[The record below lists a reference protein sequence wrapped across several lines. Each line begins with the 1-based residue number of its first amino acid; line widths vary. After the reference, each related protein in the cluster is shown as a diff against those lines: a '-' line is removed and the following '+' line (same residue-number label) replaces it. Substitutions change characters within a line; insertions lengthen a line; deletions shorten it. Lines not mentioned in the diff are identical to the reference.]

1 MADPSQCSAIVMASP
16 RNSDSSEDCSP
27 PSRDDQPPE
36 DPPVQPAR
44 PDPPVHPSR
53 PPTPSSRTRPRRSG
67 YGSEFVERP
76 PAQVQCECPICL
88 QVLRDPQQVTCC
100 GNSYCK
106 VCIDSVKDSKP
117 CPTCNEAFT
126 TFPDKRLRRTL
137 GGFRVYCSNKE
148 GGCKWVGE
156 LGDLE
161 VHLNSKPSSERQ
173 LEGCLFEKVACIY
186 CTFLFQRRYINKHH
200 SNNECPNR
208 PSVCEH
214 CGHNASYKEITQ
226 GHYQTCLSFP
236 VLCPNKCGIELP
248 RREIEQH
255 VNQDCLLQL
264 VTCDFSEIGCQVELP
279 RRDVPA
285 HHRRDVVGHSEFLLN
300 TTRRTTSDIV
310 AVQSGQNEM
319 QAAVARLQEMVAAQD
334 GRINELQDENRRLQ
348 ERQRSTNARLK
359 NITLRQ
365 SQALFWGLA
374 LVLAL
379 AAIGIGLAV
388 GNVRDKQMASAESK
402 PASFPLDNGIQE
414 KSANV
419 VVSLAQ
425 TLEQVKKDV
434 ATEKSEREKTARSL
448 VHVEEEIAAET
459 NKREKMIKSLEM
471 EVTREKNER
480 KQVADTLAQ
489 KLTRI
494 INEVATGKSEREKIR
509 SSLNELDNKIS
520 MRHTID
526 RTTTS
531 ENINSAINNAIKGI
545 QTRQSAVLNH
555 LQMIPH
561 EVALPFEFTLH
572 EFQKYKTENIIWYSP
587 PFYTHS
593 HGYTLC
599 IGVKAYESQT
609 NYILVYAY
617 LMPGAFDDD
626 LEWPFQ
632 GNVTIEL
639 INQAEGS
646 RWNPASYVSSRI
658 ESYAGSFDF
667 GSTHDHPEVSQRVT
681 SGKRAEYRKVIYR
694 FISHSALDYD
704 AVEGTQYLKD
714 DSLMFRISAVTN
726 VV

>member
-1 MADPSQCSAIVMASP
+1 MASP

-148 GGCKWVGE
+148 EGCKWVGE

-161 VHLNSKPSSERQ
+161 MHLNSKPSSERQ

-200 SNNECPNR
+200 SNNDCPNR
-208 PSVCEH
+208 PFVCEH

-248 RREIEQH
+248 RKEIEQH

-300 TTRRTTSDIV
+300 TTRRTMSDIV

-334 GRINELQDENRRLQ
+334 DRKNELQDENRRLQ
-348 ERQRSTNARLK
+348 ERQRSTNARLQ

-448 VHVEEEIAAET
+448 AHVEKEIAAETSKREKMTKSLAQIEMEVTTEKNERKKFADTLAQNVARVIKEATTGKSERKKTAQSLAHVEEEIAAET
-459 NKREKMIKSLEM
+459 NKREKMTKSLEM

-480 KQVADTLAQ
+480 KQIADTLAQ
-489 KLTRI
+489 NLTRI
-494 INEVATGKSEREKIR
+494 IDEVATGKSEREKIR

-526 RTTTS
+526 RTTAS

-561 EVALPFEFTLH
+561 EVALPFEFTMH
-572 EFQKYKTENIIWYSP
+572 EFQKYKTENIICMVLSS
-587 PFYTHS
+587 FLHS
-593 HGYTLC
+593 QSRLHT
-599 IGVKAYESQT
+599 VHWS
-609 NYILVYAY
+609 
-617 LMPGAFDDD
+617 
-626 LEWPFQ
+626 
-632 GNVTIEL
+632 
-639 INQAEGS
+639 EG
-646 RWNPASYVSSRI
+646 
-658 ESYAGSFDF
+658 
-667 GSTHDHPEVSQRVT
+667 
-681 SGKRAEYRKVIYR
+681 
-694 FISHSALDYD
+694 L
-704 AVEGTQYLKD
+704 
-714 DSLMFRISAVTN
+714 
-726 VV
+726 

>member
-1 MADPSQCSAIVMASP
+1 MMASP
-16 RNSDSSEDCSP
+16 RNSDSFEDSSP

-44 PDPPVHPSR
+44 PDPPVHALR
-53 PPTPSSRTRPRRSG
+53 PPSPSSRTRPCRSG
-67 YGSEFVERP
+67 YGCEFVERP
-76 PAQVQCECPICL
+76 PVQVQCECPICL
-88 QVLRDPQQVTCC
+88 QILRDPQQVTCC

-106 VCIDSVKDSKP
+106 VCIDSVTDSKP
-117 CPTCNEAFT
+117 CPTCNKAFT

-148 GGCKWVGE
+148 EGCKWVGE

-161 VHLNSKPSSERQ
+161 MHLNSKPSSERQ

-186 CTFLFQRRYINKHH
+186 CTFLFQRQYTKHH

-208 PSVCEH
+208 PCVCEH

-248 RREIEQH
+248 RRETEQH

-285 HHRRDVVGHSEFLLN
+285 HHRRDVVGHSEFLLS
-300 TTRRTTSDIV
+300 TTQRTMSDIV

-319 QAAVARLQEMVAAQD
+319 QAALARLQEMVAAQD
-334 GRINELQDENRRLQ
+334 GRINDLQDENRRLQ
-348 ERQRSTNARLK
+348 ERQRSTNARLQ

-414 KSANV
+414 NEGANV

-434 ATEKSEREKTARSL
+434 ATEKR
-448 VHVEEEIAAET
+448 
-459 NKREKMIKSLEM
+459 
-471 EVTREKNER
+471 
-480 KQVADTLAQ
+480 
-489 KLTRI
+489 
-494 INEVATGKSEREKIR
+494 EREKIR
-509 SSLNELDNKIS
+509 SSLNELDAKIS

-526 RTTTS
+526 TTTTS

-561 EVALPFEFTLH
+561 EVALPFEFTMH

-599 IGVKAYESQT
+599 IGVKAYKSQT

-626 LEWPFQ
+626 LEWPFR

-639 INQAEGS
+639 INQAESS
-646 RWNPASYVSSRI
+646 RWNPASYISLRK
-658 ESYAGSFDF
+658 ESHAGSFDF
-667 GSTHDHPEVSQRVT
+667 SSTHDRVSQRVT
-681 SGKRAEYRKVIYR
+681 SGKRAEYRKVIYY

-714 DSLMFRISAVTN
+714 DSLIFRISAVTN